1 MGARARVPPVFG
13 GRGVPGGCHNRAG
26 DHTGEPPW
34 QQKTPKSWA
43 ELDFIL
49 SCMGHWLT
57 RLPSHHLKC
66 LEIYLEEKK
75 TWCLSA
81 LLHSRHGIW
90 QWFDRPSPRSSP
102 NKSLKPPKK
111 KKKNPKSHGKNVIN
125 TTSPKSSSS
134 EGLSF
139 GLPQVPSH
147 QNPVY
152 LVLGRYN
159 VLS

>member
-75 TWCLSA
+75 NLMFVYFASLQTRELA
-81 LLHSRHGIW
+81 AIW
-90 QWFDRPSPRSSP
+90 QAESQVISKQEPEII
-102 NKSLKPPKK
+102 KK
-111 KKKNPKSHGKNVIN
+111 KKKTPKSHGKNVIKI
-125 TTSPKSSSS
+125 TSPKSSSF
-134 EGLSF
+134 EGLTF

-147 QNPVY
+147 LN
-152 LVLGRYN
+152 LV
-159 VLS
+159 